1 MTDGNAGEVGFW
13 LITGSINNAAK
24 AKNVRQN
31 KTKAHEEMER
41 EFTYSFLPFS
51 LCEEYYAFASRLNST
66 MFFFL

>member
-41 EFTYSFLPFS
+41 EFT
-51 LCEEYYAFASRLNST
+51 
-66 MFFFL
+66 